1 MHAAALPT
9 TEPPLQEH
17 GIARPPSS
25 GTSAA
30 TRLRNGARGFLR
42 GGAAFLGCFS
52 IANVAGALARHGF
65 DANIWW
71 LDTSAITVH
80 AEGPILAAIGLA
92 LLGWAI
98 APAMA
103 RARRAATIA
112 LVGFAFLC
120 AVINTVGY
128 YIVLANGSLADGR
141 AFPFSLLVAALLA
154 MVLLDLLRRGGGV
167 PGGRRHGVA
176 AWGLVWALLF
186 PLMQMYCFGASDY
199 RRNADAIV
207 VLGAKAYA
215 DGTPSVPLA
224 DRVRTAC
231 ELYHRKLAPVLI
243 FSGGPS
249 DGPVHETEAMRR
261 MALRLGVPAAA
272 IVLDTAGVNTR
283 GTVRGTVAIFQ
294 RLGATSAMVVSNA
307 YHLPRIKMAY
317 QRAGWNV
324 YTVPATESYTLG
336 AIPYYVA
343 REAAG
348 IWAYY
353 VSALWQ

>member
-1 MHAAALPT
+1 M
-9 TEPPLQEH
+9 
-17 GIARPPSS
+17 PSS
-25 GTSAA
+25 GTPAA
-30 TRLRNGARGFLR
+30 RLIRNGAHGFLR

-52 IANVAGALARHGF
+52 IANVAGSLARHGF

-71 LDTSAITVH
+71 LDMNAITVH

-92 LLGWAI
+92 LLWWAL
-98 APAMA
+98 APAMS
-103 RARRAATIA
+103 RGRRAVTIA
-112 LVGFAFLC
+112 SVGLALLC
-120 AVINTVGY
+120 ALVNTAGY
-128 YIVLANGSLADGR
+128 YVVLANGSLADGR

-154 MVLLDLLRRGGGV
+154 MIFRDLLRRGGGAPAV
-167 PGGRRHGVA
+167 RRRRVA
-176 AWGLVWALLF
+176 VWGFVWVLLF
-186 PLMQMYCFGASDY
+186 PLLQIYCFGASDY
-199 RRNADAIV
+199 RRTADAIV

-231 ELYHRKLAPVLI
+231 ELYRRKLAPVLI
-243 FSGGPS
+243 FSGGQS

-261 MALRLGVPAAA
+261 MALGLGVPADA

-283 GTVRGTVAIFQ
+283 GTVRGTVAIFH
-294 RLGATSAMVVSNA
+294 RLGVRTAMVVSNA

-324 YTVPATESYTLG
+324 YTVPAAESYTLG
-336 AIPYYVA
+336 ATPYYVA
-343 REAAG
+343 RETVG